1 MIHYFVFI
9 LNELLMGIIPIA
21 INKFM
26 IIFYLE
32 IGINGILIV
41 LQLFM
46 LFKSKDL
53 MNKLINI
60 INIISYCLLITSY
73 VLV

>member
-1 MIHYFVFI
+1 
-9 LNELLMGIIPIA
+9 MGIIPIA
-21 INKFM
+21 INKYL

-41 LQLFM
+41 LQFLM
-46 LFKSKDL
+46 LIKSKNL
-53 MNKLINI
+53 KNKLINI
-60 INIISYCLLITSY
+60 INIISYCILITSY